1 MLANEEGAELS
12 DAKSAL
18 EDRVTE
24 LNQRVAELEREITE
38 LRDAGMATMQ
48 EWNLTVNHTNDALRA
63 KQDSHS
69 CESEVLVQVFTH
81 NLYPPIAKFALAHS
95 TRSGGVSVE
104 VGESSGLRP
113 CAVDSGDAPE
123 FFCIATP
130 RTSVA
135 DSGDAPEF
143 FSIATPTP
151 SVADAASVAD
161 IDELADETHSQAQ
174 EEQTPPMEESIKQ
187 AFAASQNI
195 DSEEASSIA
204 GDEVAAETEPNRMSV
219 IAAGRLPKKEL
230 ASRLI
235 KFQETGQELLD
246 ESSLDLLISYY
257 DEIIEGFG
265 ARSYQQRLT
274 DIANLQNSGIMR
286 KADAFMAGL
295 KLATTVWFKVFPRYG
310 FEDSLQVAI
319 QLGKQLDSYWLALER
334 QSRSQSSEQV
344 RLVLERWHE
353 SAWLCSV
360 GSIAHRT
367 LLQGWEP
374 KRQLIHDDESNA
386 AS

>member
-18 EDRVTE
+18 EARVTE
-24 LNQRVAELEREITE
+24 LNQRVAELERESRE

-195 DSEEASSIA
+195 DSEEASIIA
-204 GDEVAAETEPNRMSV
+204 GKEVAAETELNPMSV
-219 IAAGRLPKKEL
+219 TAADRLPKKEL
-230 ASRLI
+230 ASRMI
-235 KFQETGQELLD
+235 KFQETSQGLLD
-246 ESSLDLLISYY
+246 ESSLDLIVSYY
-257 DEIIEGFG
+257 DELIEVLG
-265 ARSYQQRLT
+265 ARSLQQRLT
-274 DIANLQNSGIMR
+274 DIANKQANQQARLELLMQ
-286 KADAFMAGL
+286 
-295 KLATTVWFKVFPRYG
+295 VWFKLAPRYG
-310 FEDSLQVAI
+310 FEASLQGYA
-319 QLGKQLDSYWLALER
+319 QLAKMANSLHLALER

>member
-18 EDRVTE
+18 EARVTE
-24 LNQRVAELEREITE
+24 LNQRVAELERESRE

-63 KQDSHS
+63 KQDSRS
-69 CESEVLVQVFTH
+69 CESEVFVQLFTH
-81 NLYPPIAKFALAHS
+81 NLYPRTAKFALAHS
-95 TRSGGVSVE
+95 TRNGGVSVE
-104 VGESSGLRP
+104 VGESSGLRV
-113 CAVDSGDAPE
+113 CAVDSGDAP
-123 FFCIATP
+123 
-130 RTSVA
+130 
-135 DSGDAPEF
+135 DF
-143 FSIATPTP
+143 FSIATPAL

-161 IDELADETHSQAQ
+161 VASQIDELADETHSQAQ